1 MPGKGEAMKYFYALV
16 RKDDDSAFG
25 VEFPDLPGCFSAA
38 DELEDL
44 LPNACEA
51 LELWFEDAA
60 DVQPM
65 PLSRIRELFAAD
77 LAEGAFIV
85 AVPHIRQTGRLVR
98 ANISLDRG
106 MLDAIDKAAAERS
119 LTRSAFLADAAR
131 KAIERHPAR

>member
-1 MPGKGEAMKYFYALV
+1 MMQYFYAV
-16 RKDDDSAFG
+16 VHKDEGSAFG
-25 VEFPDLPGCFSAA
+25 VTFPDLPGCFSAA
-38 DELEDL
+38 DLIGDV

-60 DVQPM
+60 VVEPMQLDQVQVQ
-65 PLSRIRELFAAD
+65 SASELAG
-77 LAEGAFIV
+77 GAFIV
-85 AVPHIRQTGRLVR
+85 AVPWIRQTGRVVR

-131 KAIERHPAR
+131 KVIERHP